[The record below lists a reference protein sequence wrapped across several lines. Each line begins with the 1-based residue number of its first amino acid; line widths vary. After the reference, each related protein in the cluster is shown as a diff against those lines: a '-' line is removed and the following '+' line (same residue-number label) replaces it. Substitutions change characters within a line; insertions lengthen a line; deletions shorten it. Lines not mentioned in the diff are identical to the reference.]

1 MVRTNFENLR
11 VYQLSEEIADLTWEI
26 VVKWK
31 RLAQNTVGQQLI
43 KQADSIGANIAEGTG
58 RGSYA
63 DNRRFARIARGSLF
77 EVKHWLRRAYRRDLL
92 SETEVSKLQ
101 NLINELT
108 PKLSA
113 YINSIGNRKEKSD
126 KQKQI
131 CLDNLFLFTTNN
143 AFYAK
148 LQLAT
153 NNEQPTANNLPH
165 VIHANDSEAD
175 YIGAYNQQCKVYNT
189 KQTIYN

>member
-31 RLAQNTVGQQLI
+31 RLAQDTVGKQLI
-43 KQADSIGANIAEGTG
+43 KSADSIGANIAEGTG

-92 SETEVSKLQ
+92 TENEVSKLQ
-101 NLINELT
+101 HLINELT

-113 YINSIGNRKEKSD
+113 YINSIGKRKEKAD
-126 KQKQI
+126 KQK
-131 CLDNLFLFTTNN
+131 
-143 AFYAK
+143 
-148 LQLAT
+148 
-153 NNEQPTANNLPH
+153 
-165 VIHANDSEAD
+165 
-175 YIGAYNQQCKVYNT
+175 
-189 KQTIYN
+189 